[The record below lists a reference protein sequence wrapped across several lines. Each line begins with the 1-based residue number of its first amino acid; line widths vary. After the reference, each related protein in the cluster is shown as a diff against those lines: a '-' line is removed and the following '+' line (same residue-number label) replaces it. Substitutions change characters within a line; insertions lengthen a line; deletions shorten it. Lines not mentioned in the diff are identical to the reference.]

1 MFILLIIVFCLSVS
15 QGDTPQQK
23 RVKMGSPAIEGKG
36 KGKVANNV
44 DISEA
49 GKPEELLPLSAADK
63 VFNIGNAKNDKQPE
77 TLRTMRSGLQKEG
90 SKVIFGVPK
99 PGKKRKFM
107 EVSKHYTS
115 DRSTKSN
122 VPTDSDKFA
131 KYLMPQ
137 GSGARPWKN
146 SSKIDPKEKQATES
160 KPKAFKSGKPPS
172 VSTRTLPRKE
182 NLQVSSVS
190 APRHADLTDNVA
202 GNFTSNDKNDLDEQN
217 SGEFV
222 SSSTVQEGVEPI
234 LSSSQ
239 APISNVPKKMAAPNV
254 KSERVK
260 RMKVAPAGGKLSKV
274 EEKEKSVPEVVE
286 PRRSNRRIQPTSRV
300 SKKVSPFL

>member
-1 MFILLIIVFCLSVS
+1 MSS
-15 QGDTPQQK
+15 T
-23 RVKMGSPAIEGKG
+23 AIEGKG
-36 KGKVANNV
+36 KGKVASNV

-49 GKPEELLPLSAADK
+49 GKPEESLLLPLSAADK

-115 DRSTKSN
+115 DRSTKNN
-122 VPTDSDKFA
+122 VSADSDKVA

-137 GSGARPWKN
+137 GSGARAWKN

-160 KPKAFKSGKPPS
+160 KPKALKSGKPPS

-182 NLQVSSVS
+182 NLLVSSVS
-190 APRHADLTDNVA
+190 APRNADLTDNVA

-222 SSSTVQEGVEPI
+222 SSSTVKEGAEPI

-239 APISNVPKKMAAPNV
+239 APISSVPKKMAAPNV

-260 RMKVAPAGGKLSKV
+260 RMKVAPAAGKSSKV

-300 SKKVSPFL
+300 SIRVSQPFLKFFHFNASNFLWSTC